1 MKKINSMKKI
11 YLDHSATTP
20 IDERVFEEMKPF
32 FMEDFGNASS
42 IHSYGMVASTAISEA
57 RQQVANFVNS
67 TAEEIIFTSGATESD
82 NLAIFGVIDKL
93 KKDGMSIED
102 MHIIT
107 TSVEHPA
114 VEEPFQ
120 KLEQQGAEV
129 TFLPVESNG
138 VVDMKNVKSAIKEN
152 TVLISMVYVNSE
164 VGAKQ
169 PIKKVGEL
177 IKSIKKQRAENKNKF
192 PLVYHTDAVQAANFF
207 NCDVE
212 KLGVDLLS
220 LSGHKVYGPKGVGA
234 LYVRKG
240 SRLIGQQIGGH
251 QENNL
256 RSGTYNTAG
265 IVGMGE
271 ALEIVK
277 KEQGENNKYLE
288 KLQKTLIE
296 GIKEK
301 IPQSF
306 LSTDIENATPS
317 HVHFSFPGAEGEAVL
332 MELDM
337 EGIYI
342 STGSACA
349 STSLQSSPTLLAMNV
364 PKEVTHG
371 AIRMTLGKN
380 NTEKDIKKVLDVLPK
395 VIEKY
400 RAMSPKNIDYGE
412 TKF

>member
-1 MKKINSMKKI
+1 MKKINKMKSI

-20 IDERVFEEMKPF
+20 MDTKVFEEIKPF
-32 FMEDFGNASS
+32 LMDDFGNASS
-42 IHSYGMVASTAISEA
+42 IHSYGMVASEAISKA
-57 RQQVANFVNS
+57 RQQVADFVND

-82 NLAIFGVIDKL
+82 NLAIFGVVERL
-93 KKDGMSIED
+93 QKDGMNLKD
-102 MHIIT
+102 LHFIT

-114 VEEPFQ
+114 VEEPFL
-120 KLEQQGAEV
+120 KLKEQGAEV
-129 TFLPVESNG
+129 TFLPVQSNG
-138 VVDMKNVKSAIKEN
+138 VVKMEDVKKAIKEN
-152 TVLISMVYVNSE
+152 TVFISMVYVNSE

-169 PIKKVGEL
+169 PIQEVGKFIKAVKDERKRIGNDKPL
-177 IKSIKKQRAENKNKF
+177 IF
-192 PLVYHTDAVQAANFF
+192 HTDAVQAANFF
-207 NCDVE
+207 DCNVN

-220 LSGHKVYGPKGVGA
+220 LSGHKVYGPKGVGV

-240 SRLIGQQIGGH
+240 IKLTGQQIGGH

-256 RSGTYNTAG
+256 RSGTYNTSG
-265 IVGMGE
+265 IVGMGK
-271 ALEIVK
+271 ALELVME
-277 KEQGENNKYLE
+277 EQDANNKHLRG
-288 KLQKTLIE
+288 LQSILIE

-306 LSTDIENATPS
+306 LSTDIKNATPS

-337 EGIYI
+337 EEICI

-349 STSLQSSPTLLAMNV
+349 SASLQSSPTLLAMNV

-371 AIRMTLGKN
+371 AIRMTLGKH
-380 NTEKDIKKVLDVLPK
+380 NTKEDVKRVLEILPK

-400 RAMSPKNIDYGE
+400 RAMSPKNINYGE
-412 TKF
+412 IKF

>member
-1 MKKINSMKKI
+1 MKKINKMKNI

-20 IDERVFEEMKPF
+20 MDATVFEEIKPF
-32 FMEDFGNASS
+32 LMDDFGNASS
-42 IHSYGMVASTAISEA
+42 IHNYGMVASEAISKA
-57 RQQVANFVNS
+57 RQQVADFVNG

-82 NLAIFGVIDKL
+82 NLAIFGVAERL
-93 KKDGMSIED
+93 QKDGGD
-102 MHIIT
+102 LKDLHFIT

-114 VEEPFQ
+114 VEEPFL
-120 KLEQQGAEV
+120 KLKEQGAEI
-129 TFLPVESNG
+129 TFLPVQSNG
-138 VVDMKNVKSAIKEN
+138 VVKMEDVRKAVKEN
-152 TVLISMVYVNSE
+152 TVFISMVYVNSE

-169 PIKKVGEL
+169 PIQEVGEL
-177 IKSIKKQRAENKNKF
+177 IKAIKKERKEAGNNR
-192 PLVYHTDAVQAANFF
+192 PLIFHTDAVQAANFF
-207 NCDVE
+207 NCNVD

-240 SRLIGQQIGGH
+240 TKLTGQQIGGH

-256 RSGTYNTAG
+256 RSGTYNTVG
-265 IVGMGE
+265 IVGMGK
-271 ALEIVK
+271 ALELVT
-277 KEQGENNKYLE
+277 EGQDENNKHLRE
-288 KLQKTLIE
+288 LQNILIE

-306 LSTDIENATPS
+306 LSTDIKNATPS

-337 EGIYI
+337 EGICI

-349 STSLQSSPTLLAMNV
+349 SASLQSSPTLLAMNV

-371 AIRMTLGKN
+371 AIRMTLGKH
-380 NTEKDIKKVLDVLPK
+380 NTKDDIEKVLEVLPR
-395 VIEKY
+395 VIKKY
-400 RAMSPKNIDYGE
+400 RAMSPKNIDYGAAR
-412 TKF
+412 F

>member
-1 MKKINSMKKI
+1 MRKI

-20 IDERVFEEMKPF
+20 IDKRVFEKMKPF
-32 FMEDFGNASS
+32 FRDNFGNASS
-42 IHSYGMVASTAISEA
+42 IHNYGMVANAAIGEA
-57 RQQVANFVNS
+57 RQQVADFVNS
-67 TAEEIIFTSGATESD
+67 TPGEIIFTSGATESD

-129 TFLPVESNG
+129 TFLPVKSNG
-138 VVDMKNVKSAIKEN
+138 VVDVQNVERTIKEN
-152 TVLISMVYVNSE
+152 TVFISIVYVNSE
-164 VGAKQ
+164 VGARQ
-169 PIKKVGEL
+169 PIEEIGEL
-177 IKSIKKQRAENKNKF
+177 VRDIKTKRKKINNSK
-192 PLVYHTDAVQAANFF
+192 PLIFHTDAVQAANFF
-207 NCDVE
+207 DCDTR

-220 LSGHKVYGPKGVGA
+220 LSGHKVYGPKGIGA
-234 LYVRKG
+234 LYVRDNIK
-240 SRLIGQQIGGH
+240 LIGQQIGGH

-256 RSGTYNTAG
+256 RSGTYNTPG

-271 ALEIVK
+271 ALNLAK
-277 KEQGENNKYLE
+277 KERKKNNRHLRE
-288 KLQKTLIE
+288 LQKNLIT
-296 GIKEK
+296 GIKNK

-306 LSTDIENATPS
+306 LSTDVKNATPS
-317 HVHFSFPGAEGEAVL
+317 HAHFSFPGAEGEAVL

-337 EGIYI
+337 EGIYV

-349 STSLQSSPTLLAMNV
+349 STSLKSSATLLAMGV

-371 AIRMTLGKN
+371 AIRITLGRN
-380 NTEKDIKKVLDVLPK
+380 NTQEDIQEILITLPR
-395 VIEKY
+395 IIQKY
-400 RAMSPKNIDYGE
+400 RNMSPKNISYG
-412 TKF
+412 TVTF